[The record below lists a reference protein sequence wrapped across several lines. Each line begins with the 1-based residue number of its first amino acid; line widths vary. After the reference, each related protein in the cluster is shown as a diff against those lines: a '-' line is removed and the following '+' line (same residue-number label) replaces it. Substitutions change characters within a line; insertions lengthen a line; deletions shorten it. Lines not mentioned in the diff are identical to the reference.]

1 MIYRYRLSNADG
13 SDAGEAHY
21 ADLIQPGE
29 TIWTGDGRN
38 LRVIDVA
45 PIEENPSD
53 YVALLTVEPF

>member
-1 MIYRYRLSNADG
+1 MLYRYRLYSTDG
-13 SDAGEAHY
+13 SFEGEAHY
-21 ADLIQPGE
+21 AVQIEPGE